1 MINIIGQYLKDL
13 SIEVPNAPQIF
24 LENGHQK
31 PNIAISI
38 DIDAK
43 KIGENNNSENQ
54 TENFEI
60 FEISLKISADANK
73 SADAKEQKKQEN
85 ILFVLEAVY
94 SGIFK
99 ISQIDNQMI
108 EQILLIYCPN
118 LLFPFLRKII
128 ANSVSDA
135 GFPALMLDPIDF
147 GDLYQKRLAAQKQN
161 QEASVIN

>member
-13 SIEVPNAPQIF
+13 SIEVPNSPQIF
-24 LENGHQK
+24 LENSYQK

-43 KIGENNNSENQ
+43 KIAENSNPENK

-60 FEISLKISADANK
+60 FEISLKISANANK
-73 SADAKEQKKQEN
+73 VADENEQKKQEN
-85 ILFVLEAVY
+85 ILFILEAIY

-99 ISQIDNQMI
+99 ISQIENQMI

-118 LLFPFLRKII
+118 LLFPFLRKIV
-128 ANSVSDA
+128 ASSVSDA
-135 GFPALMLDPIDF
+135 GFPELMLDPIDF
-147 GDLYQKRLAAQKQN
+147 SDLYQKRLAVQKQK
-161 QEASVIN
+161 QEADVIN